1 MSMTAK
7 ERQRMQR
14 LEIENRELRAALD
27 HHQDVNRRMLYELV
41 DLKTKLQM
49 VDLALHGDEA
59 DHAPL

>member
-1 MSMTAK
+1 MTAK

-14 LEIENRELRAALD
+14 LEIENRELRSALD
-27 HHQDVNRRMLYELV
+27 HHQDVNRRTLYELV

-59 DHAPL
+59 GHAAL